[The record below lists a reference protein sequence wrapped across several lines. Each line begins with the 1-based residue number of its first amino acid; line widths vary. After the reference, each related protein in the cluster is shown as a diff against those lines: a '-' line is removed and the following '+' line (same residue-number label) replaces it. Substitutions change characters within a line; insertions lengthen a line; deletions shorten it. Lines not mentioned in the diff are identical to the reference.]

1 MSEVPELRKKNLIFL
16 GAPGAGKGTIAKEMV
31 EKYRLA
37 HISTGDILRGEVAA
51 GTETGKQAEALL
63 KAGQLVPDELVAGM
77 VRRRI
82 AAPDCRRG
90 FILDGFPRTIRQA
103 ELLEE
108 ALRELKLSLDLVV
121 YLEVDDETL
130 LRRLTARLNCRNCD
144 AIYNKISRPPKKA
157 GVCDLCGGELFQRP
171 DDSLETAQSRLKV
184 FYRQTAPL
192 IDYYG
197 RNGLLFRL
205 GAGAIPEMMAKL
217 AAELE

>member
-1 MSEVPELRKKNLIFL
+1 MSNIPELRKRNLIFL

-31 EKYRLA
+31 AKYNIA

-51 GTETGKQAEALL
+51 RTEAGKQAEALM
-63 KAGQLVPDELVAGM
+63 KSGKLVPDELVADM

-103 ELLEE
+103 ELLED
-108 ALRELKLSLDLVV
+108 ALRERNMSLDLVI

-130 LRRLTARLNCRNCD
+130 LRRLTARLNCRKCD
-144 AIYNKISRPPKKA
+144 AIYNRISRPPKKD
-157 GVCDLCGGELFQRP
+157 GVCDVCGGELFQRP
-171 DDSLETAQSRLKV
+171 DDSLETAKSRLKV
-184 FYRQTAPL
+184 FYDQTAPL
-192 IDYYG
+192 VDYYG
-197 RNGLLFRL
+197 QNGLLFTL
-205 GAGAIPEMMAKL
+205 EADSIPAMMDRI

>member
-1 MSEVPELRKKNLIFL
+1 MSDIPELRKKNLIFL

-31 EKYRLA
+31 KKYHIA

-51 GTETGKQAEALL
+51 GTEAGKQAEALM
-63 KAGQLVPDELVAGM
+63 KSGKLVPDELVADM

-103 ELLEE
+103 ELLED
-108 ALRELKLSLDLVV
+108 ALLEQKLSLDQVI

-130 LRRLTARLNCRNCD
+130 LRRLTARLNCWGCD
-144 AIYNKISRPPKKA
+144 AIYNKIAMPPKKE
-157 GVCDLCGGELFQRP
+157 GVCDRCGGELFQRP
-171 DDSLETAQSRLKV
+171 DDSPETAQARLKV
-184 FYRQTAPL
+184 FYEQTAPL
-192 IDYYG
+192 VDFY
-197 RNGLLFRL
+197 RKNGLLFTL
-205 GAGAIPEMMAKL
+205 GAGTIPEIMDRL

>member
-1 MSEVPELRKKNLIFL
+1 MSNIPELRKRNLIFL

-31 EKYRLA
+31 AKYNIA

-51 GTETGKQAEALL
+51 RTEAGKQAEALM
-63 KAGQLVPDELVAGM
+63 KSGKLVPDELVADM

-103 ELLEE
+103 ELLED
-108 ALRELKLSLDLVV
+108 ALRERNMSLDLVI

-130 LRRLTARLNCRNCD
+130 LRRLTARLNCRKCD
-144 AIYNKISRPPKKA
+144 AIYNRISRPPKKD
-157 GVCDLCGGELFQRP
+157 GVCDVCGGELFQRP
-171 DDSLETAQSRLKV
+171 DDSLETAKSRLKV
-184 FYRQTAPL
+184 FYDQTAPL
-192 IDYYG
+192 VDYYSQ
-197 RNGLLFRL
+197 NGLLFAL
-205 GAGAIPEMMAKL
+205 EADSVPAMMDRI